1 MLLWATEHLW
11 GSRDQGELGLERGG
25 REGGGGWEKDIVVVV
40 VVCSSYESLNMLT

>member
-11 GSRDQGELGLERGG
+11 GSRDQGERGLERGG
-25 REGGGGWEKDIVVVV
+25 REGGGGVKDMVVV

>member
-11 GSRDQGELGLERGG
+11 GRTGVVGGEGR
-25 REGGGGWEKDIVVVV
+25 REGGGGEKDIVVV